1 MKLSSVGIIPDGNRR
16 YAKAHNMNLVQ
27 AYSVGTGRAWDMLN
41 WISGYKDIKV
51 GTFYTLSLENLT
63 RSRLELSALLKIFDS
78 QLDKVF
84 KENVFEEKGIRL
96 KFIGRISSLPDSLR
110 KKISMVEDYTSQ
122 FNGTVIQLALGYSG
136 RAEIVDAA
144 RALAIDYKKGKT
156 DLDSINEESFKN
168 YLYSEARDP
177 DLVIRTSGTKR
188 LSGFLTYQS
197 AYSELYFSDK
207 YWPEFGKKDFKKAID
222 SYQERKRN
230 FGK

>member
-27 AYSVGTGRAWDMLN
+27 AYSAGTSRAWDMLN
-41 WISGYKDIKV
+41 WISDYKDIKV
-51 GTFYTLSLENLT
+51 GTFYTLSLENLA

-122 FNGTVIQLALGYSG
+122 FNDTVIQLALGYSG

-144 RALAIDYKKGKT
+144 RALAIDYKQGKT
-156 DLDSINEESFKN
+156 GLDDLNEESFKN